1 MISKNALIELVNT
14 PNLDAATLI
23 NFQTQYITGLSNLIN
38 SQPQYISG
46 LSKSSKSTFYLK
58 RILGDEFATM
68 LNYEQNNPHHCYDLL
83 EHCLHTVSNLDNM
96 KLAYTSAYLCFHISD
111 EDYENYIHLC
121 NLTKI
126 AALFH
131 DIGKPSVA
139 GVNPKTGYST
149 FYGHAAASA
158 EIAKRIFE
166 SVGFDEFEIDFM
178 TWLIA
183 HHDDFINWR
192 GIEQLSGGKVAN
204 KHQQIITDDLV
215 RNYISKYQ
223 NIDNPYID
231 HRWFACLIQLCMADV
246 KAQSDVAVINF
257 NDGRR
262 FVDTMDRKLHTLQDI
277 SSYMIDIYNDG
288 CWDVFLERM
297 FS

>member
-1 MISKNALIELVNT
+1 MW
-14 PNLDAATLI
+14 
-23 NFQTQYITGLSNLIN
+23 
-38 SQPQYISG
+38 
-46 LSKSSKSTFYLK
+46 
-58 RILGDEFATM
+58 
-68 LNYEQNNPHHCYDLL
+68 NYDQNNPHHCYDLFDHSL
-83 EHCLHTVSNLDNM
+83 QTVNNLDNITRP
-96 KLAYTSAYLCFHISD
+96 YTLTRLVNHIS
-111 EDYENYIHLC
+111 ESEYKKSIHFC

-131 DIGKPSVA
+131 DIGKPNVA

-149 FYGHAAASA
+149 YYGHASESA
-158 EIAKRIFE
+158 KIAEKIFNDMN
-166 SVGFDEFEIDFM
+166 FDGNDIMFM

-215 RNYISKYQ
+215 RNYILEYQ
-223 NIDNPYID
+223 NNNPSID
-231 HRWFACLIQLCMADV
+231 HRWFACLMQLCMADV

-262 FVDTMDRKLHTLQDI
+262 FVDTMDRKLHTLQCI
-277 SSYMIDIYNDG
+277 SSYMVDIYNDG
-288 CWDVFLERM
+288 CWDNLIAETFL
-297 FS
+297 